1 MFVSV
6 LNRVW
11 KYVKITAGSQWEFD
25 NVDYKIVK
33 EKHDGLTRYVNNK
46 CLAVAKIDY
55 GKWFGLEF
63 VAMINLNN

>member
-1 MFVSV
+1 MKGLRRKAS
-6 LNRVW
+6 
-11 KYVKITAGSQWEFD
+11 GSLD
-25 NVDYKIVK
+25 DVDYRIAK
-33 EKHDGLTRYVNNK
+33 EKYDGLTWDVNNK